1 MNSGFRYLICLAVG
15 LLSLFLP
22 GCRSNDHEAPQSSQT
37 STNDEVILGSDSPK
51 REYIKDKIV
60 EPIQRPLME
69 PVTGKIVYD
78 ESNTARISSPVS
90 GRVTGAI
97 AALGDQIHSGDTL
110 VEIDSPELGQAQ
122 SAYRDA
128 VADLKLA
135 KLNYERT
142 KELFDNDI
150 APRKEW
156 ELMEDKLI
164 HARSEAE
171 RARLKLANLGA
182 DNLRLDNRFVL
193 HSPISGIVTER
204 NINPGMEV
212 RPDLPTPLFV
222 ISDLDQLW
230 AQMDIFEKD
239 IGLIHVGTAV
249 LLEVPAYPGEEF
261 KAAVSYISKVV
272 DETTRTVK
280 VRCIVPNLERKLL
293 PAMFARLTVL
303 SNIDDLS
310 IVVPL
315 DALFVEDESDWVYVN
330 AGDYHYQLRP
340 VKVGLRLKDRAV
352 ILSGL
357 KPGERLVVNG
367 ALMLR
372 AEQKTEQQ
380 AREGRQ

>member
-37 STNDEVILGSDSPK
+37 STHDEVILGGDSPK
-51 REYIKDKIV
+51 REYIKDKII

-97 AALGDQIHSGDTL
+97 AGLGDQIHSGDTL

-230 AQMDIFEKD
+230 AQMVIFEKD
-239 IGLIHVGTAV
+239 IGLIHVGTTV

-261 KAAVSYISKVV
+261 KATVSYISKVV

-330 AGDYHYQLRP
+330 TGDYHYQLRP

-380 AREGRQ
+380 ARESRQ

>member
-1 MNSGFRYLICLAVG
+1 MDSGFRYLICLAVG

-22 GCRSNDHEAPQSSQT
+22 GCRSSHEPPESRQT
-37 STNDEVILGSDSPK
+37 STNDEVILGGDSPK
-51 REYIKDKIV
+51 RAYIKDKIV
-60 EPIQRPLME
+60 EPVQRPLME

-150 APRKEW
+150 APRKEL

-182 DNLRLDNRFVL
+182 NNLRLDNRFVL

-239 IGLIHVGTAV
+239 IGLIHVDTSV
-249 LLEVPAYPGEEF
+249 LLEVPAYPREEF
-261 KAAVSYISKVV
+261 KATVGYISKVV

-293 PAMFARLTVL
+293 PAMFARVTVL

-310 IVVPL
+310 IIVPL

-330 AGDYHYQLRP
+330 TGDYHYQLRR

-357 KPGERLVVNG
+357 EPGERLVVNG

-372 AEQKTEQQ
+372 AEQKTERQ